1 MKPFAIALIAGLAA
15 ALSFLA
21 VSQPMP
27 SPAQTVP
34 AAPSQELPK
43 TYVPGLGEFM
53 GRIQV
58 DHAKLWLAGEARNWQ
73 LAEYQL
79 TELKE
84 VFSDVQDLVPRY
96 QNLPVGDMID
106 AIITGTVNDLEKAI
120 GARDFG
126 KFSAGFDKHATPAIK
141 PQIVASSPSSG
152 RHNRTSAIRISRQR
166 ENEITAHRESWS
178 NRLRFSFG
186 NVFGCES
193 GAVRFRNSFEPPRV
207 LPAAEKHRGGNRSR
221 GYQSRAMR
229 VSLDSFTP

>member
-1 MKPFAIALIAGLAA
+1 MKPFAMALIVGLAT

-34 AAPSQELPK
+34 AVPSQELPK
-43 TYVPGLGEFM
+43 TFVPGLGEFM

-84 VFSDVQDLVPRY
+84 VFSDLQDLVPRY

-106 AIITGTVNDLEKAI
+106 AIITGTINDLEKAI
-120 GARDFG
+120 AARDFG
-126 KFSAGFDKHATPAIK
+126 KFSAGFDKLTEACNSCHQAANRGFITIKRPA
-141 PQIVASSPSSG
+141 Q
-152 RHNRTSAIRISRQR
+152 
-166 ENEITAHRESWS
+166 S
-178 NRLRFSFG
+178 N
-186 NVFGCES
+186 
-193 GAVRFRNSFEPPRV
+193 FRN
-207 LPAAEKHRGGNRSR
+207 
-221 GYQSRAMR
+221 Q
-229 VSLDSFTP
+229 DFTPEKK